1 MNPNP
6 APIRFDHEK
15 LNVYQ
20 KSLQFVCW
28 VTSLLERVPS
38 KLAVHG
44 QLDRAST
51 STPLNIAE
59 GNGRYTSADR
69 CHFFDIARGSALECA
84 AALDVAVAKGVV
96 TEADV
101 DPGKSNLAEIV
112 SMLVGLI
119 RSNSEDRLYE
129 EPVQYRVEGQTPE

>member
-1 MNPNP
+1 MSTNPT
-6 APIRFDHEK
+6 PIRFDHER
-15 LNVYQ
+15 LRVYHL
-20 KSLQFVCW
+20 SLQFVRK
-28 VTSLLERVPS
+28 VTPMMERIPT

-96 TEADV
+96 PEADV
-101 DPGKSNLAEIV
+101 DPRKSDLAEIV
-112 SMLVGLI
+112 SMLFGLI
-119 RSNSEDRLYE
+119 PSNSEDQ
-129 EPVQYRVEGQTPE
+129 PDA